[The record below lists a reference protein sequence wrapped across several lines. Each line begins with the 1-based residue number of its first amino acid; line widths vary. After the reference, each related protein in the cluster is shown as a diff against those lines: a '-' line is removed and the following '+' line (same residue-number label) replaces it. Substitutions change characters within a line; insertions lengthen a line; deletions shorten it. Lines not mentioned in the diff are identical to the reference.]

1 VILLRDTVHA
11 RFIQLLHCMIV
22 VSPPF
27 TCTFFYCVYN
37 SYTLIRSFA
46 ALPHLNFAGISL
58 EFYLYWHMVA
68 WIINISVDIYR
79 MDSWKFHSLHITGY
93 GKNRVHRFQWYLSLH
108 IVIALACCA
117 LWTCDCWNSMGY
129 TNGIHT
135 FSPLL
140 SKYGVYNISL
150 LIVLAHTVNCV
161 LCTSIFISLC
171 GFVPWLGVWTH
182 Y

>member
-1 VILLRDTVHA
+1 MYTHGSYSYWVVWLLFLPLLLVH
-11 RFIQLLHCMIV
+11 
-22 VSPPF
+22 
-27 TCTFFYCVYN
+27 FYCVYN

-46 ALPHLNFAGISL
+46 ALQHLNFAGISL

-68 WIINISVDIYR
+68 WIINMSVDILSHGFMEISLITY
-79 MDSWKFHSLHITGY
+79 HSY
-93 GKNRVHRFQWYLSLH
+93 GKNRVHRFQWYLSLY

-129 TNGIHT
+129 TNCIHT
-135 FSPLL
+135 FSPSL

-171 GFVPWLGVWTH
+171 GFVPRLGVWTH